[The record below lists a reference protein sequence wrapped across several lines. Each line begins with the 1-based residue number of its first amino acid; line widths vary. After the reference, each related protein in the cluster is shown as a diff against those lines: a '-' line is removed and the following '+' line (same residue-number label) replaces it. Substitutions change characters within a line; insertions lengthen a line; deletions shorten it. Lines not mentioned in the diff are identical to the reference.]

1 MIPHGYGDI
10 LDKFC
15 FRMRQLLLDEDQ
27 SVWRKP
33 HCGSIQY
40 LYTKRIFTAK
50 DARKFKF
57 SRRVLEIDAM
67 VAKERS

>member
-1 MIPHGYGDI
+1 
-10 LDKFC
+10 
-15 FRMRQLLLDEDQ
+15 MRTNQ
-27 SVWRKP
+27 SGVNRIA
-33 HCGSIQY
+33 GVYNI
-40 LYTKRIFTAK
+40 YTQREFFTAK